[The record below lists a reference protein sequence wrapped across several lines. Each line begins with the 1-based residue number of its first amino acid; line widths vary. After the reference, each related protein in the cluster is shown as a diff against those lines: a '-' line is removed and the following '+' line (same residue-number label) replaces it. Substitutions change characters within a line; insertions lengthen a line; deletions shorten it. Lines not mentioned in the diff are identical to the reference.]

1 MIEEKAIGI
10 RGILIDAP
18 APGKVRCLRD
28 GALILDGSHIAE
40 YGSFSELSQKPRTSA
55 IRWMHT
61 PQTVILPGLIDLHAH
76 LPQYSVV
83 AREAMTVD
91 SWRQRNIFPR
101 EKEFTAATAKRQAAA
116 FFHQLARHG
125 TTSAAVYTTIHEGSC
140 NAVFDAAEKSGI
152 RVIMGKMM
160 MDVGGDS
167 SMPHEARTGSSLEES
182 ERLCRKWH
190 KAGDGR
196 IEYAFSPR
204 FAAGC
209 TMELM
214 QGAAGLAN
222 KYGAYLQ
229 THLSENHAEIE
240 TVKSRFPGATTCA
253 DVYRQAGILTESTL
267 FGHCI
272 HLNDH
277 EVEMLAASKCVVVHC
292 PTSNLFLN
300 NGIMPL
306 DRLQN
311 AGLRVGLG
319 SDVGAGPEL
328 NLWQVMRSAI
338 ESQKAR
344 SFYKPGIRIPSGGDV
359 FYMATQGGAEAL
371 GKGNILGTLD
381 VG

>member
-1 MIEEKAIGI
+1 
-10 RGILIDAP
+10 
-18 APGKVRCLRD
+18 
-28 GALILDGSHIAE
+28 
-40 YGSFSELSQKPRTSA
+40 
-55 IRWMHT
+55 
-61 PQTVILPGLIDLHAH
+61 
-76 LPQYSVV
+76 
-83 AREAMTVD
+83 
-91 SWRQRNIFPR
+91 
-101 EKEFTAATAKRQAAA
+101 
-116 FFHQLARHG
+116 
-125 TTSAAVYTTIHEGSC
+125 
-140 NAVFDAAEKSGI
+140 
-152 RVIMGKMM
+152 
-160 MDVGGDS
+160 
-167 SMPHEARTGSSLEES
+167 MPHEARTGSSLEES

-381 VG
+381 VGKEADIIAMDLAAVLPYGRALNFDADMRAEDILSLLIYRGGLNAIVETFVRGKSLYRASAPSLL